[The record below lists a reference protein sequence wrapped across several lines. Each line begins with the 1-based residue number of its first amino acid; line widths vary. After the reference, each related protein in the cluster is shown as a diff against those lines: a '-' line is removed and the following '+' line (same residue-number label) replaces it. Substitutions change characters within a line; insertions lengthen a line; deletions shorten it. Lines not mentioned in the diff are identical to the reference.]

1 MEKKQ
6 ESSKKQL
13 EKKLTKSEKKLLKK
27 TIRDSLKAKAGRVHK
42 ESKKILLT
50 AIVAAF
56 SFLMAL
62 SWREVIIEY
71 IDLLESLSPIQGK
84 LIEALLV
91 TIIAIIGIL
100 LAKKILSEE

>member
-1 MEKKQ
+1 MAKKEKTA
-6 ESSKKQL
+6 KKQL

-27 TIRDSLKAKAGRVHK
+27 TIRDSLKAKAERVHK

-71 IDLLESLSPIQGK
+71 IHLLESLSPIQGK

-91 TIIAIIGIL
+91 TIIAVVGIL
-100 LAKKILSEE
+100 FAKKILSEE